1 MSTTARRRPAG
12 PCSFAMPAPL
22 RFSVTMRLGLTAL
35 TLWAAFLRAPGLFI
49 IGWEPDE
56 ALFATWARLIAAG
69 RDVWLHT
76 TMLDKPPLL
85 FYTQALLD
93 ATGGPPFLA
102 AQLPNWIAG
111 VLLTPL
117 VGRLAW
123 RLYRD
128 PLVVGLAAG
137 WMATTPALVR
147 FSSSAFLDPF
157 LTLWLT
163 LAAWWMAPPG
173 HDRLPLDRR
182 SYFMAGLALGLAAAT
197 KYQAWLFLPL
207 LVGLGWLGGWEWPHI
222 KRWLVGVTLPLSWLL
237 LWGGGSLIARQWVS
251 HGGLRLLFSW
261 ELWPRL
267 DAWAQT
273 LLELVGSPVVGIG
286 LILGLPVFL
295 ALLIHDLD
303 RPTALDQGLVI
314 FVLLYLALHV
324 FLAVAVELRY
334 LLPLTPWLGL
344 LLGRFAA
351 RGRDFF
357 HLPRRS
363 WLQVGLPCLYLL
375 IMGPAVWPARHALP
389 PPPATAITLAA
400 SALSS
405 APAGTVLY
413 DHWYSWQ
420 WRYALLE
427 HNVYVSWFPHPAAL
441 VEDLRVFADDQRYL
455 ALPNDVRQL
464 PVQRA
469 LAEANYHLRPVQTQP
484 ELTLYQVI
492 RP

>member
-1 MSTTARRRPAG
+1 MAALRMAR
-12 PCSFAMPAPL
+12 
-22 RFSVTMRLGLTAL
+22 SVRLGLL
-35 TLWAAFLRAPGLFI
+35 SITLWGVFLRTPGLFI
-49 IGWEPDE
+49 IGWQADE

-69 RDVWLHT
+69 RDIWLQT
-76 TMLDKPPLL
+76 PEVDKPPLL

-111 VLLTPL
+111 CLLIPL

-128 PLVVGLAAG
+128 PLVVWLAAG
-137 WMATTPALVR
+137 WMATTPALVH

-163 LAAWWMAPPG
+163 LAAWWMIPAGRQG
-173 HDRLPLDRR
+173 HR
-182 SYFMAGLALGLAAAT
+182 SGWQAAAAGLAFGLAAAT

-207 LVGLGWLGGWEWPHI
+207 LAGLAWLGGWGWPQVR
-222 KRWLVGVTLPLSWLL
+222 RWLPGLALPLALL
-237 LWGGGSLIARQWVS
+237 LWWGGGQLAARQWAS
-251 HGGLRLLFSW
+251 HGGLRPVFSW

-273 LLELVGSPVVGIG
+273 ALELVGSPVVGIG

-303 RPTALDQGLVI
+303 WPTALDQWLAL
-314 FVLLYLALHV
+314 FVTAYLALHA

-357 HLPRRS
+357 HLPRRG
-363 WLQVGLPCLYLL
+363 WLQAGLPLFYLL
-375 IMGPAVWPARHALP
+375 VMGPAAWPARHTP
-389 PPPATAITLAA
+389 PPSPAVDIVHLAD
-400 SALSS
+400 ALGS
-405 APAGTVLY
+405 APAGAVLY

-427 HNVYVSWFPHPAAL
+427 APVYVSWFPHPTAL
-441 VEDLRVFADDQRYL
+441 LEDLRVFADDRRYL
-455 ALPNDVRQL
+455 ALPNDSRRL
-464 PVQRA
+464 PVERA
-469 LAEANYHLRPVQTQP
+469 LAEANYQLRPWRVQP
-484 ELTLYQVI
+484 DVTLYQI
-492 RP
+492 LHP